1 MCMSDYKVSGL
12 IKNSD
17 GKPVSD
23 IMVQVMESDQGT
35 FEDRNDDLLGSTW
48 IKNNGK
54 FSVGFNEEQFKER
67 FNILE
72 RGPDIYLIIRNNLGE
87 VIHTTKVRR
96 DVKNTQKTKLTF
108 NISLDPNSFENRVK
122 PKDDPFSDVMNR
134 RIGSFSSFGQR
145 ADFTDDL
152 QRTFTL
158 LLGTLNA
165 WVNYNSE
172 FSWRQIGYD
181 GPLVDRYP
189 WRREHK
195 PHKVCSCVFP

>member
-1 MCMSDYKVSGL
+1 MCLSDYKVSGL

-17 GKPVSD
+17 GRPASD
-23 IMVQVMESDQGT
+23 VMVQVMESDQGT
-35 FEDRNDDLLGSTW
+35 FEDRNDDLLGSAW

-54 FSVGFNEEQFKER
+54 FSVGFDDEQFKER

-72 RGPDIYLIIRNNLGE
+72 RGPDLYLIIRNNLGE

-96 DVKNTQKTKLTF
+96 DVKKTQQTKLTF
-108 NISLDPNSFENRVK
+108 NITLDPNSFENKVK

-172 FSWRQIGYD
+172 FSWRHIGYD
-181 GPLVDRYP
+181 GPLVKRYP
-189 WRREHK
+189 WRTEHK
-195 PHKVCSCVFP
+195 PHKVKWKKS